1 MNRDLNEMSSR
12 KLTVLLTILAGVL
25 FLHGWY
31 MSSEPELI
39 AARAVG
45 QVAEK

>member
-1 MNRDLNEMSSR
+1 MSNR

-39 AARAVG
+39 AAREAANQLVI
-45 QVAEK
+45 ERE